1 MKRLTP
7 ARCLTIDR
15 LDAKQH
21 VKTSSKSTFSI
32 LFPVNPILHSHFSV
46 AIESP
51 SWSSSTT
58 IFPNKD
64 RGWKSS
70 HGASKCACS
79 HVHEETNP
87 ARLRQCPLGPCRHYK
102 SVLIEESS
110 LGPQWI
116 KQQFPFSQK
125 TAGEGTWTLHIWL
138 RLIPCKRTKGF
149 FTRRRKR
156 EEHIITHS
164 AGWCWK
170 TTAGAGW
177 KQRVQTRKLETQK
190 SWSW

>member
-1 MKRLTP
+1 MWPTFCPNPLPWRGIIMKRLTP
-7 ARCLTIDR
+7 DRCLTIDR

-32 LFPVNPILHSHFSV
+32 LFPMNPILHSHFSI

-58 IFPNKD
+58 IFPNKEED
-64 RGWKSS
+64 GNQAMWHLNVCVLMS
-70 HGASKCACS
+70 
-79 HVHEETNP
+79 HEETNP
-87 ARLRQCPLGPCRHYK
+87 ARLRHCPLGPCRHYK

-125 TAGEGTWTLHIWL
+125 TAGEGTWTHYTFGFGSSPAKGL
-138 RLIPCKRTKGF
+138 RDFLQGVGKEKNT
-149 FTRRRKR
+149 
-156 EEHIITHS
+156 S
-164 AGWCWK
+164 
-170 TTAGAGW
+170 
-177 KQRVQTRKLETQK
+177 
-190 SWSW
+190 